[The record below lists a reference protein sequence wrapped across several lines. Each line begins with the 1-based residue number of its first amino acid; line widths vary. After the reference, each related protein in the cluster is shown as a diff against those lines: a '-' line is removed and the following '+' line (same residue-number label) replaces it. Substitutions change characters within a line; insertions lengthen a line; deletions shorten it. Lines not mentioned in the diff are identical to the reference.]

1 MKAEILL
8 NCSLRDIKDSGMRT
22 EGREEIEIVLQRKLY
37 KTWQMMN
44 TEKKIKMSD
53 FVTLESWNRIIDKGR
68 KAKI

>member
-8 NCSLRDIKDSGMRT
+8 NCSLRDVKDSGMRT
-22 EGREEIEIVLQRKLY
+22 EGREEIEIMLQRKLY

-44 TEKKIKMSD
+44 TEKKIKMS
-53 FVTLESWNRIIDKGR
+53 VPTLESWNRIIDKGR